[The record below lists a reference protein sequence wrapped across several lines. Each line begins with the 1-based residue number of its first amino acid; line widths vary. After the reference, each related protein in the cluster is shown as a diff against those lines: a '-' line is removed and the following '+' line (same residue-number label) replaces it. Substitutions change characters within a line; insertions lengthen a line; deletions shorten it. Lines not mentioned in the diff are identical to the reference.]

1 MNNAGELRHRALNAS
16 NEGKDQV
23 KDRNQNQI
31 YMYISEI
38 QRRFNIMY
46 KCYFVFY
53 YESSLS
59 AYGKKSKTSL

>member
-46 KCYFVFY
+46 KSYFVFY

>member
-46 KCYFVFY
+46 KCYFVFNN
-53 YESSLS
+53 ESSLS
-59 AYGKKSKTSL
+59 A

>member
-1 MNNAGELRHRALNAS
+1 MNNAGELRHRALTAS

-23 KDRNQNQI
+23 KDHNQNQV

-46 KCYFVFY
+46 KCYFVFNH
-53 YESSLS
+53 ESSLS
-59 AYGKKSKTSL
+59 A

>member
-1 MNNAGELRHRALNAS
+1 MNNAGELRHRALTAS

-23 KDRNQNQI
+23 KDHNQNQV

-53 YESSLS
+53 YESLLS